1 MSASPLVV
9 RRRPSW
15 FGVPLR
21 FARIVGETLAGTR
34 AVHAYAG
41 KPGERER
48 TEARKIVWAQ
58 RMLAQVNV
66 DVRCVG
72 APFHDAPSILVG
84 NHVSVVDIPVVM
96 AEASVGFV
104 AKAEVGRWPIFGK
117 AVIAVGTV
125 LVERGRAE
133 SRRAAAEAIAR
144 TVEEE
149 RRTIMVFPAG
159 TTSLEETKPWRWG
172 TFTIAAERGIPVQPV
187 AISYRPL
194 RPAAFIDDDTFVGT
208 LSRMMREPRVEAVL
222 ELGEPTPV
230 VDPEAD
236 AERLRAWVRERHLAR
251 LAAWRTPLTDESRAW
266 LDARRS

>member
-15 FGVPLR
+15 LGVPLR

-34 AVHAYAG
+34 AVHTYAG
-41 KPGERER
+41 KAAERER
-48 TEARKIVWAQ
+48 TEARKIVWAR

-72 APFHDAPSILVG
+72 AHFHDAPSILVG

-96 AEASVGFV
+96 AEA
-104 AKAEVGRWPIFGK
+104 
-117 AVIAVGTV
+117 
-125 LVERGRAE
+125 
-133 SRRAAAEAIAR
+133 IAR
-144 TVEEE
+144 TVEKE

-208 LSRMMREPRVEAVL
+208 LSRMMREPCVEAVL
-222 ELGEPTPV
+222 ELGEPTPI

-251 LAAWRTPLTDESRAW
+251 LAAWGTPLTDEARAW